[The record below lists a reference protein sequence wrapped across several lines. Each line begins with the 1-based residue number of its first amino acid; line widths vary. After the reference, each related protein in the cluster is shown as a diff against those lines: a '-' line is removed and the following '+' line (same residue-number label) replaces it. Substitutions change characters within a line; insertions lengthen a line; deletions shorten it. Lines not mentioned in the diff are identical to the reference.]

1 MATESTG
8 YLPFLKKAVKFCW
21 NVMNLLLLKNPEKE
35 GDLKVN
41 TPVSG
46 YTQWQARLGSLPRLQ
61 R

>member
-8 YLPFLKKAVKFCW
+8 YLPFLKKVIKLSPNFRK
-21 NVMNLLLLKNPEKE
+21 LLLFENPENE

-46 YTQWQARLGSLPRLQ
+46 YTQWQP
-61 R
+61 